1 MTAGAAPIDLRGI
14 AAAVGGVT
22 IVGIVIGLGMP
33 LLSVVMENRGYS
45 AAQIGTNTAVSGLAA
60 LAAAPL
66 ATPIA
71 MRFGVAMT
79 LVASMLISAA
89 AFAAFFPVDGF
100 WIWALLRFVLSFA
113 VTLVFILSEFWIT
126 SAAPPERRGFFL
138 GIYATVLSL
147 GFAAGPLIFA
157 WAGSGGFLPFGIAV
171 TIMSLAIIP
180 VLAARDRSPAIMAD
194 EHKPFAPFLFAAPAA
209 TGAALLFGAVDTAIY
224 SLLPIH
230 ATGMA
235 MPERDAALLLTAMG
249 LGNVLLQLPIGQL
262 SDKLRDRRV
271 LLLALALFGLAGTAA
286 IAFAGANWTF
296 LALVMLVWGGSIA
309 GLYTVGLAHL
319 GARFSGADLASANA
333 AFVFCH
339 AIGML
344 IGPQLTGLAMEASPS
359 IGFPSALAVLFLAV
373 SVLFTL
379 RIARVTR

>member
-1 MTAGAAPIDLRGI
+1 MTREAAPVDLRGI
-14 AAAVGGVT
+14 AAAIGGVT

-33 LLSVVMENRGYS
+33 LLSIVMENRGYT
-45 AAQIGTNTAVSGLAA
+45 AGQIGTNTAISGLAA

-71 MRFGVAMT
+71 MRSGVAPT
-79 LVASMLISAA
+79 LVASMLMSAA
-89 AFAAFFPVDGF
+89 AFAAFYPLDGF
-100 WIWALLRFVLSFA
+100 WIWALLRFILSFA

-171 TIMSLAIIP
+171 AIMSVAIIP
-180 VLAARDRSPAIMAD
+180 VIAARDRSPAILSD

-230 ATGMA
+230 ATGLA

-262 SDKLRDRRV
+262 SDRLRDRRV

-286 IAFAGANWTF
+286 IAFAGSNWTF

-309 GLYTVGLAHL
+309 GLYTVGLAHV

-339 AIGML
+339 AVGML
-344 IGPQLTGLAMEASPS
+344 LGPQLTGLAMEQSPAK
-359 IGFPSALAVLFLAV
+359 GLPSALALFFLATAVLFASRIV
-373 SVLFTL
+373 STK
-379 RIARVTR
+379 R

>member
-1 MTAGAAPIDLRGI
+1 MNSDTAPVDLRGI
-14 AAAVGGVT
+14 AAAIGGVT

-45 AAQIGTNTAVSGLAA
+45 AGQIGTNTAISGLAA

-71 MRFGVAMT
+71 MRLGVAVT
-79 LVASMLISAA
+79 LVASMLISAT
-89 AFAAFFPVDGF
+89 AFAAFFPLDGF
-100 WIWALLRFVLSFA
+100 WIWALLRFLLGFA

-126 SAAPPERRGFFL
+126 SAAPPERRGYFL

-147 GFAAGPLIFA
+147 GFATGPLIFA

-171 TIMSLAIIP
+171 AIMSLAIIP
-180 VLAARDRSPAIMAD
+180 VLAARHRSPEILAE
-194 EHKPFAPFLFAAPAA
+194 EHKPFVPFLFAAPAA

-224 SLLPIH
+224 ALLPIH

-235 MPERDAALLLTAMG
+235 MPERDAVLLLTAMG
-249 LGNVLLQLPIGQL
+249 LGNVMLQLPLGQL
-262 SDKLRDRRV
+262 SDRLHDRRV
-271 LLLALALFGLAGTAA
+271 LLLALALFGLVGTAA
-286 IAFAGANWTF
+286 IASVGANWTL

-309 GLYTVGLAHL
+309 GLYTIGLAHL

-344 IGPQLTGLAMEASPS
+344 LGPQLTGLAMEQSPS
-359 IGFPSALAVLFLAV
+359 VGFPSALALFFLAA
-373 SVLFTL
+373 SLLFAL
-379 RIARVTR
+379 RIARVRR